1 MSVTKALLP
10 YSDRI
15 FRFRK
20 PAMKFPR
27 VAEAI
32 LGEER
37 RLISERHITATSIKS
52 ILGEDCWNRK
62 FSFAF
67 VRNPWDWEISMYHY
81 IVQKKKDQ
89 RHEKVVSLGS
99 FDAYIRERYSRPI
112 RIQSDLLDDDNGH
125 CLVDFVG
132 RFEKLNEDFA
142 EATRR
147 IGIKVDL
154 PHANASKR
162 SRDFRWFYSQATF
175 EMVGEAH
182 GDDLVRFGYDT
193 CRF

>member
-20 PAMKFPR
+20 PALKFPR
-27 VAEAI
+27 VADAI
-32 LGEER
+32 LGEKR
-37 RLISERHITATSIKS
+37 WLISERHITAASIRN

-112 RIQSDLLDDDNGH
+112 RVQSDLLDDDNGVS
-125 CLVDFVG
+125 LVDFVG
-132 RFEKLNEDFA
+132 RFENLTDDFA
-142 EATRR
+142 EAIRR
-147 IGIKVDL
+147 IGIEVEL

-162 SRDFRWFYSQATF
+162 SRDLRSFYSQETF
-175 EMVGEAH
+175 DMVGEKH